1 MTSKVIKGHKVF
13 FVIFVVA
20 AFSFLMRGGV
30 FAKIPEPDNI
40 IYGVARDDTV
50 RVALEVEGEEIS
62 SYTMGDNPEA
72 GDYYVLRVPMD
83 SLAPAEPGTAR
94 VGDLAYV
101 FINDEPEPAA
111 RVTLGIRGTIH
122 RLDLNIE
129 DSDSDGLPDDFE
141 QQIIDADPN
150 DNIATFLDVERDD
163 DFDGDGESNWE
174 EWQYGSSPI
183 DAMSARR
190 GDIDGDKY
198 VSLADAVLVLKV
210 LCGMGEPG
218 DVSLEGDVNGDGK
231 VGTEEALYI
240 TQKVSATRW

>member
-1 MTSKVIKGHKVF
+1 
-13 FVIFVVA
+13 
-20 AFSFLMRGGV
+20 
-30 FAKIPEPDNI
+30 
-40 IYGVARDDTV
+40 
-50 RVALEVEGEEIS
+50 
-62 SYTMGDNPEA
+62 MGDNPEA

-83 SLAPAEPGTAR
+83 SLAPAEPGTGR

-101 FINDEPEPAA
+101 FVNDEPEPAA

-150 DNIATFLDVERDD
+150 DNIATFLDVGRDD

-190 GDIDGDKY
+190 GDLDGDKY
-198 VSLADAVLVLKV
+198 VSLADAILVLKV

-218 DVSLEGDVNGDGK
+218 GVSLEGDVNGDGK
-231 VGTEEALYI
+231 VGAEEALYI